1 MKMTDEHLQM
11 LLNPR
16 ALKLHSILQILYG
29 LTTSLDDSIVFERED
44 LVNVFRDIPT
54 LNKYI
59 YLNDI
64 EFAKAMLSLINVS
77 GENVDR
83 ELERIFADDCDDY
96 DEIPIGFTEVIAA
109 EDALGDEFNPK
120 IVDFSKCT
128 NYNVY
133 ANSHTISYDFI
144 IKMQSTLWNGILDT
158 YLYDYL
164 NNDKLNI
171 YSIQKYDEEY
181 IFSIMLFPNES
192 NVNIYFFR
200 ENLVNWAMAHGFIV
214 VDNDVNIIHD
224 EKNHEVI
231 IALDFNL

>member
-29 LTTSLDDSIVFERED
+29 LTTSLDDNIVFERED

-59 YLNDI
+59 YLSDI

-109 EDALGDEFNPK
+109 EDATEKFNAT
-120 IVDFSKCT
+120 IIDFSKST
-128 NYNVY
+128 NQNPY
-133 ANSHTISYDFI
+133 ADNSTISYDFI
-144 IKMQSTLWNGILDT
+144 VKMQQRLWNGILDT
-158 YLYDYL
+158 YINTEFYSDF
-164 NNDKLNI
+164 DTEI
-171 YSIQKYDEEY
+171 YSVQKYDEEL
-181 IFSIMLFPNES
+181 IHSIMLFPNES